1 MADKSD
7 KINPTAKLPP
17 VAAATNGGAKSQT
30 YNAPRPMYRPKPPS
44 RRRGSRSCVCCCCLW
59 ITFLVIILVLL
70 VAGAGAIFWLIYR
83 PQRPDFVVDSLQLS
97 QLALTSS
104 ALTSKFT
111 VSLSARNP
119 NKKVE
124 FIYDPISVSVF
135 SGDAAIGSGTIP
147 GFEHG
152 AKNTTALKTNVAAA
166 GESLDADQ
174 VSAMKSAIKNK
185 SRFPVK
191 ITLDTKV
198 KVKAAGLKTKRVG
211 IRVTCDDI
219 RVAAPAKKSPS
230 KATIPNDKCNVDVRF
245 KIWKWNF

>member
-17 VAAATNGGAKSQT
+17 VAAANGGAKSQP
-30 YNAPRPMYRPKPPS
+30 YNAPRPMYRPKPSS
-44 RRRGSRSCVCCCCLW
+44 RRRSSRGCVCCCCLW
-59 ITFLVIILVLL
+59 ITFLVITLVLL
-70 VAGAGAIFWLIYR
+70 VAVAGAVFWVIYR
-83 PQRPDFVVDSLQLS
+83 PQRPDFVLDSLQLS
-97 QLALTSS
+97 QLSLASSS
-104 ALTSKFT
+104 ALNSKFT

-119 NKKVE
+119 NKKVV

-135 SGDAAIGSGTIP
+135 SGDAAIGSGTIS
-147 GFEHG
+147 GFQHG

-166 GESLDADQ
+166 GETLDVDQ
-174 VSAMKSAIKNK
+174 VSTIKSAIKNK

-198 KVKAAGLKTKRVG
+198 KIKAGGLKTKRVG
-211 IRVTCDDI
+211 IRVTCDNI
-219 RVAAPAKKSPS
+219 RVAPPAKKSPS
-230 KATIPNDKCNVDVRF
+230 KATIPNDKCNVDLRF